1 MKRNRLK
8 QGLSLLLTVC
18 ITALL
23 LPCVLP
29 QAEAAETDY
38 GTTVVYGSYARGAI
52 MGNGDLYLWGR
63 NDCGQIGNGGQS
75 NGFTPGTPDERLPIQ
90 TTPVKVLENV

>member
-8 QGLSLLLTVC
+8 QGISLLLAAC
-18 ITALL
+18 MTALL

-38 GTTVVYGSYARGAI
+38 GTTVVYGSDTKGVI
-52 MGNGDLYLWGR
+52 MENGDL
-63 NDCGQIGNGGQS
+63 
-75 NGFTPGTPDERLPIQ
+75 
-90 TTPVKVLENV
+90 